1 MWQVAKRLGVNYAT
15 VSVWRRSLRVKEG
28 YPMGLTFLQLE
39 IGNPGAADAT
49 ERVEFL
55 IDSGAVY
62 SVVPTP
68 ILERLSIRVLGEQ
81 QFRLADGT
89 MITRKRGG
97 ALFRYGETAGVAGV
111 IFGEEGDSNLLGVT
125 TLEELGMFLDPLRRE
140 LRPLPMVL

>member
-1 MWQVAKRLGVNYAT
+1 
-15 VSVWRRSLRVKEG
+15 
-28 YPMGLTFLQLE
+28 MGLTFLQFE
-39 IGNPGAADAT
+39 IGNPGAAGAT
-49 ERVEFL
+49 ERVELL

-68 ILERLSIRVLGEQ
+68 ILERLDIRVLGEQ

-97 ALFRYGETAGVAGV
+97 ALFRYGVTEGVAGV